1 MDTKRLILFV
11 IFSMSILMLWDAWQ
25 RQHAPAVAVQQTSQ
39 TGNQSLSNETLNQTA
54 TIANVPDANSSI
66 AGEFKLLSGQRIKV
80 TTDLFKADIETI
92 GGDLRRLEL
101 LKHRASDNDK
111 SNFVLLDDAAKPVSY
126 THLNSSNA
134 LCS

>member
-1 MDTKRLILFV
+1 M
-11 IFSMSILMLWDAWQ
+11 
-25 RQHAPAVAVQQTSQ
+25 
-39 TGNQSLSNETLNQTA
+39 NQTA

-111 SNFVLLDDAAKPVSY
+111 SNFVLLDDAAKPMTYVAQTGLIGANLPSHNAMFTSAATNYQMPAGQDTLEVRLSWAGNSITVDKVY
-126 THLNSSNA
+126 TLSLIHI
-134 LCS
+134 